1 MHGECSESVMSA
13 IRGGYYEYMVHSE
26 FSSSGAVL
34 TSGACGRH
42 LGIQRP
48 DAALGSC
55 WWWEMEQDLQ
65 AHPLTLQTLA
75 LSFLLLPSSGH
86 VKKEVQSK
94 DGAP

>member
-13 IRGGYYEYMVHSE
+13 IRDGYYEYVVHSE

-42 LGIQRP
+42 LGVQRP

-55 WWWEMEQDLQ
+55 WWWEMEQDL
-65 AHPLTLQTLA
+65 
-75 LSFLLLPSSGH
+75 
-86 VKKEVQSK
+86 
-94 DGAP
+94 